1 MLRVCVRASP
11 TSPWGLPKAPQEVTL
26 ELGFGISRYIDEERR
41 GGISDKGKN
50 LRKGSES
57 FFSASL

>member
-1 MLRVCVRASP
+1 M
-11 TSPWGLPKAPQEVTL
+11 KEVTL

-50 LRKGSES
+50 LWKGSES